1 MKILH
6 ISAANSSAGAGI
18 ACVKLHEALLNENVQ
33 SKILFLNKQSI
44 DIVNTSFYENSKLK
58 KIKRILLTFADRFF
72 LKYYTKKKT
81 EIFSPG
87 LFGINISTNI
97 EVQNADIIHLHWI
110 NHAFIDIKDL
120 LKLNKPIVWTMHD
133 CWVFTGGCHYF
144 SSCDNF
150 KEACGRCQVLNSG
163 KHNDLSNYVF
173 ERKKKYYPKL
183 NIQFLAISS
192 WMKEQAKLSTLLKNE
207 LINVIPSGIDCNVYK
222 LRDTSGLRERLN
234 LKTNDTVV
242 LMGAQH
248 LNSPFKGVQ
257 LSVDALNQYHDKKLK
272 IITFGG
278 GEVFLS
284 NPLHEVIN
292 FGFVSNARE
301 MANLYTVADLFLCT
315 SVAEGFGMTVA
326 EAQCCG
332 TPAIAFEETGPSDII
347 SHKST
352 GYLAKFK
359 NVDDVVNGLSYC
371 LNSEFDRKKISIE
384 SETKFSIKNCAIKY
398 NSIYKQILSEEQ
410 KK

>member
-6 ISAANSSAGAGI
+6 ISSANFSTGAGI

-33 SKILFLNKQSI
+33 SKILFLQNQSI
-44 DIVNTSFYENSKLK
+44 DIPNTTFYENTKIKS
-58 KIKRILLTFADRFF
+58 IKRIFLTFVDRF
-72 LKYYTKKKT
+72 LIQYYTKRKS
-81 EIFSPG
+81 EVFSPG
-87 LFGINISTNI
+87 LFGIDVSKNV

-133 CWVFTGGCHYF
+133 CWAFTGGCHYF
-144 SSCDNF
+144 SSCNNF
-150 KEACGRCQVLNSG
+150 KKDCGKCQVLNSD
-163 KHNDLSNYVF
+163 KQNDLSNYVLN
-173 ERKKKYYPKL
+173 RKKEYYPKS
-183 NIQFLAISS
+183 NIQYVAISS
-192 WMKEQAKLSTLLKNE
+192 WMKGEAKASTLLCKE
-207 LINVIPSGIDCNVYK
+207 SIEIIPSGINCSVYNFRDSKDLRGKFK
-222 LRDTSGLRERLN
+222 LKND
-234 LKTNDTVV
+234 DTVI
-242 LMGAQH
+242 LIGAQH

-257 LSVDALNQYHDKKLK
+257 LSIDALNQYHEKKLK
-272 IITFGG
+272 VITFGG
-278 GEVFLS
+278 GEVVLS
-284 NPLHEVIN
+284 NPLHEIIN
-292 FGFVSNARE
+292 YGFVSNPLE
-301 MANLYTVADLFLCT
+301 MANLYTISDVFLCT

-359 NVDDVVNGLSYC
+359 NVDDVVNGLFFC
-371 LNSEFDRKKISIE
+371 LNNKFDKRKIATDSEK
-384 SETKFSIKNCAIKY
+384 KFSIKNCAIKY
-398 NSIYKQILSEEQ
+398 TSIYKQILSEEQ